1 MSFFNWF
8 RERVGSILGSD
19 NQPEPTRINPATGLP
34 MIGGIG
40 GTDVQGNPYG
50 TDLHDHHHHS
60 SPHDSWSSSPS
71 SSDQDDWWRW
81 GPSGTGSNFND

>member
-8 RERVGSILGSD
+8 RDRVGCILGSD

-40 GTDVQGNPYG
+40 GMDVQGNPYG
-50 TDLHDHHHHS
+50 TDLHDHYHS
-60 SPHDSWSSSPS
+60 RTHDSWSSSPS

-81 GPSGTGSNFND
+81 GPSGTGSNFNDW